1 MKVPV
6 LCLDDLTGNVGVGML
21 SKSLGMVNSRQHAD
35 VLLHQGTKQNRDD
48 HPQAKKQTKTNKQ
61 TNKQKQYSA
70 KKKKHAL

>member
-48 HPQAKKQTKTNKQ
+48 HPQAKQKTKTNKQ
-61 TNKQKQYSA
+61 TNKNNTVQ
-70 KKKKHAL
+70 KKKHAL